1 LGDLLIFNP
10 ENSLLIFLPVEVNL
24 RFINLLL
31 ASESVIF
38 RALSVGARKYY
49 LKDKMKRKKLNAVV
63 VPIRATP
70 RLPAGKW
77 TLSIDS

>member
-1 LGDLLIFNP
+1 
-10 ENSLLIFLPVEVNL
+10 
-24 RFINLLL
+24 
-31 ASESVIF
+31 
-38 RALSVGARKYY
+38 
-49 LKDKMKRKKLNAVV
+49 LKTKTKHKKLNAVV

>member
-1 LGDLLIFNP
+1 
-10 ENSLLIFLPVEVNL
+10 
-24 RFINLLL
+24 
-31 ASESVIF
+31 
-38 RALSVGARKYY
+38 
-49 LKDKMKRKKLNAVV
+49 MKTKTKHKKLNAVV